1 MPITIPRET
10 LSRLVNASADV
21 SKSVVSLSVTDGH
34 LKAQATD
41 NENWLTLTATVDGD
55 MKPIQVEAAKLK
67 EVVATMRGDIFA
79 LDANDGW
86 LHLKAKGKR
95 KIAGLVQPMAEMTAP
110 DGISLTV
117 PADTLADAYAFT
129 NMNVCEDVSKAYING
144 VHMHNHDGKLRMV
157 AVSGNSASVVDMQAC
172 ADDVAVTVPKN
183 SMKHLVEKHL
193 NQYDTGPVTITFGER
208 LCAFTWDGGTLISR
222 RVDAQFAPYM
232 RFHPSH
238 TNTLAIRSEEL
249 ASQSAAMS
257 AVATSN
263 RVTLE
268 LGPQVAMYGQAQ
280 GASGSEPID
289 AEWNGPAF
297 RQSYDAKYM
306 ARCLA
311 GFGNVELS
319 VGITELQFENG
330 KPVNP
335 QAILIRDPK
344 RADRYAWM
352 MPLTAAN

>member
-21 SKSVVSLSVTDGH
+21 SKSVVSLSVTDGQ

-41 NENWLTLTATVDGD
+41 NENWLTLTAAVDGD
-55 MKPIQVEAAKLK
+55 MDAIQVEAAKLK
-67 EVVATMRGDIFA
+67 EVVATMRGDTFA
-79 LDANDGW
+79 LDVDDGW

-95 KIAGLVQPMAEMTAP
+95 KIAGLVQPVAEMVMPA
-110 DGISLTV
+110 GAVATV

-129 NMNVCEDVSKAYING
+129 ANNVCEDVLKAYING
-144 VHMHNHDGKLRMV
+144 VHMHVHDGKLRMV

-172 ADDVAVTVPKN
+172 ADDVSATVPKRA
-183 SMKHLVEKHL
+183 MGLLVKVAS
-193 NQYDTGPVTITFGER
+193 GSVAITFGER
-208 LCAFTWDGGTLISR
+208 LCAFTWGGGALISR

-238 TNTLAIRSEEL
+238 TDTLTIRSEEL

-297 RQSYDAKYM
+297 KQSYDAKYM

-335 QAILIRDPK
+335 QAILIRDLKKP
-344 RADRYAWM
+344 DRYSWM

>member
-21 SKSVVSLSVTDGH
+21 SKSVVSLSVASGQ

-41 NENWLTLTATVDGD
+41 NENWLTLTASVDGD
-55 MKPIQVEAAKLK
+55 MEPIQVEAGKLK
-67 EVVATMRGDIFA
+67 EVVATMRGDIFTLA
-79 LDANDGW
+79 TEEGW
-86 LHLKAKGKR
+86 LHLKSKGKR
-95 KIAGLVQPMAEMTAP
+95 KLAGLVHPIAEMDMPQGQSVT
-110 DGISLTV
+110 ISS
-117 PADTLADAYAFT
+117 DIISDAYTFISG
-129 NMNVCEDVSKAYING
+129 NICEDLSKAYICG
-144 VHMHNHDGKLRMV
+144 AHIHVYDGKLRMV
-157 AVSGNSASVVDMQAC
+157 GVSGNSASVADMQPC
-172 ADDVAVTVPKN
+172 ADEIEGTVPKR
-183 SMKHLVEKHL
+183 SMGLLTKVAS
-193 NQYDTGPVTITFGER
+193 GSVGITFGER
-208 LCAFTWDGGTLISR
+208 LCAFTWDGGTLVSR

-232 RFHPSH
+232 RFHPTH
-238 TNTLAIRSEEL
+238 TDMLAIRSEEL
-249 ASQSAAMS
+249 RDQSAAMS

-268 LGPQVAMYGQAQ
+268 LGSEVAMYGQAQ

-289 AEWNGPAF
+289 AEWSGPAF
-297 RQSYDAKYM
+297 KQSYDAKYM

-319 VGITELQFENG
+319 VGITELQIENG

-344 RADRYAWM
+344 RDDRYAWM
-352 MPLTAAN
+352 MPLLSAN